1 MRTLF
6 LFAVTLVVSLRAQDA
21 QPPKPAEAKPDSKAD
36 AKPDTKPEAASPV
49 PSEESWLTGSIDVG
63 YRWRTDVGGSLNTYR
78 TFVNLG
84 SGPKLMGADFTLTDP
99 GHHLF
104 DQVHVRAYSW
114 GDEPYET
121 LHLDAKKSKLYDFTA
136 DYRDFAYFNFLPS
149 FADPLLA
156 RGLVLSEQS
165 FDERRR
171 FGSFQLDLLPSGR
184 FRPYLA
190 YNRDSNS
197 GTGATAFVTDSNEFP
212 VPNTLRDLTNLYRGG
227 VRMEFRRFH
236 VTLEEGGT
244 TFKDDQSVYQN
255 PGSTNYGN
263 VATPLFGQTLD
274 VKSLLAAYGIRGTS
288 NYTKALFTA
297 SATSWLDVYGQF
309 LYSEP
314 NTTVHYQ
321 QTDAGNLFLQSQFLF
336 YNSQQFL
343 LSSSANL
350 PHTSGSFGVEI
361 RPMRRVRIV
370 ESWLTDRLHNASSA
384 TSNQTFTAP
393 STSLQMATLL
403 TSSLVNNYNQE
414 QVDAFYDATSKLML
428 RGGYRYVWGDANDA
442 TLPVAGL
449 VSSDH
454 ATLRRNV
461 GIGGFTF
468 RPLKRLSITGEAEAG
483 TSSGSYFRTSLYDYQ
498 KVRAQVRY
506 QAANS
511 LSFSAD
517 VTVLD
522 NQNPVPGVNYDY
534 TSRQETVS
542 LFWSPSGSKR
552 FDFEGSYTRS
562 TLRSN
567 IGYLAPQDLSPLVS
581 LYRDDAHIGTAL
593 FTWKLPSHGPLA
605 PKLTAGGSFIVS
617 SGSRATN
624 YYQPLATLW
633 LPMGKH
639 MNWFTEW
646 RYYGYGEALYL
657 YEGFRTHLVTTGL
670 RYSR

>member
-6 LFAVTLVVSLRAQDA
+6 LFAVVLVIPLQAQDA
-21 QPPKPAEAKPDSKAD
+21 QPPKPTEAKPDTKTD
-36 AKPDTKPEAASPV
+36 AKPDTKQEAASPV

-84 SGPKLMGADFTLTDP
+84 SGPKLMGADFTVTDP

-121 LHLDAKKSKLYDFTA
+121 FHLDAKKSKLYDFTA

-171 FGSFQLDLLPSGR
+171 FGSFQLDLLPSSH

-263 VATPLFGQTLD
+263 VAAPLFGQTLD
-274 VKSLLAAYGIRGTS
+274 LKSLLAAYGIRGTS

-336 YNSQQFL
+336 YNSQQYL
-343 LSSSANL
+343 LSSAAKL
-350 PHTSGSFGVEI
+350 PHTTVSLGAEI

-370 ESWLTDRLHNASSA
+370 ESWLTDRLHNAGSA
-384 TSNQTFTAP
+384 LSTQTFTTP
-393 STSLQMATLL
+393 PTSVQMAAFL
-403 TSSLVNNYNQE
+403 TSSLVNNYSQE

-461 GIGGFTF
+461 GLGGFRF
-468 RPLKRLSITGEAEAG
+468 RALRNLSITGEAEAG
-483 TSSGSYFRTSLYDYQ
+483 SSSGSYFRTSLYNYQ

-506 QAANS
+506 QASNS

-542 LFWSPSGSKR
+542 LFWSPSGGKR

-562 TLRSN
+562 TLRSD
-567 IGYLAPQDLSPLVS
+567 IGYLSPQDLLPLVF

-593 FTWKLPSHGPLA
+593 FTFKLPQQGLFA
-605 PKLTAGGSFIVS
+605 PKLTAGGSFVVS
-617 SGSRATN
+617 SGSRATS

-633 LPMGKH
+633 LPLGKH
-639 MNWFTEW
+639 VNWFTEW
-646 RYYGYGEALYL
+646 RYYGYGEALYF